1 MPGKVGIVDSG
12 VSPGQYGALF
22 ASIGIVTTSTGV
34 TRLAAIED
42 ALGHGTAVAEI
53 ILAEAPLAQVAS
65 AQSFMVGRC
74 ADAGC
79 IAEAIGWCLEQDV
92 RVVNLSFG
100 LRHGEAA
107 LRCACEAALASGA
120 IVVAASPAR
129 GVRPYP
135 AAYPGVIAVSGDA
148 RCSMREWSVLEP
160 SRLYG
165 MAPFAAD
172 GAARGGA
179 SYAAAR
185 MSACAARFLTASP
198 SARAEDFRVW
208 LDAEA
213 AFRGRE
219 RCATMEFQDVCH

>member
-1 MPGKVGIVDSG
+1 MPVKVGMVDSG

-22 ASIGIVTTSTGV
+22 ASIAIVATSTGV

-53 ILAEAPLAQVAS
+53 ILGEAPLAQLAS

-74 ADAGC
+74 ADAAC

-172 GAARGGA
+172 GTARGGA

-198 SARAEDFRVW
+198 SARDEDFPEW

-219 RCATMEFQDVCH
+219 RCATVEFANARH

>member
-1 MPGKVGIVDSG
+1 MPVKVGIVDSG

-42 ALGHGTAVAEI
+42 PLGHGTAVAEVL
-53 ILAEAPLAQVAS
+53 LAEAPLAQLAN

-79 IAEAIGWCLEQDV
+79 VAEAIGWCLEQDV
-92 RVVNLSFG
+92 RVINLSFG

-107 LRCACEAALASGA
+107 LRCACEAALGSGA

-160 SRLYG
+160 QRLYG
-165 MAPFAAD
+165 TAPFAAD
-172 GAARGGA
+172 GTTRGGA

-185 MSACAARFLTASP
+185 LCAFAARLLAASP
-198 SARAEDFRVW
+198 SAGAEDFRNW
-208 LDAEA
+208 LHAEA

-219 RCATMEFQDVCH
+219 RRARLEIADACH